1 MKKGSPALRE
11 HRMLQHPFLGGEE
24 PGDRAH
30 YDEYVRGFDE
40 VPILDDAVIIPPRQP
55 TPPSFVR
62 GERRNLRKQQRPD
75 GYSQR
80 EANLAD
86 IEESYREYLDPQP
99 ARGKR
104 KTAAR
109 KKPTRRKNRRAK
121 RAAH

>member
-11 HRMLQHPFLGGEE
+11 HRTQQHPLLAGEE

-40 VPILDDAVIIPPRQP
+40 VPILDDAVTIPPRRP

-62 GERRNLRKQQRPD
+62 GERRNLRKQERPD

-80 EANLAD
+80 EANMAVL
-86 IEESYREYLDPQP
+86 EQLYREYLDPQP
-99 ARGKR
+99 ARRTR
-104 KTAAR
+104 KTAAK
-109 KKPTRRKNRRAK
+109 KKPARSKNRRAK
-121 RAAH
+121 RPAH